1 MAKGKDE
8 DEITRCG
15 LPVEDGNIRCKVHQT
30 QYRKMYIK
38 YKEAS
43 KFVDETKS
51 GREMPTKELIA
62 GYTDVASILEKA
74 RWMRKYLE
82 AIRIERTGRG
92 RFCAKGDFSKNESGD
107 DGHKTRLKLLE
118 KQMVQAIEI
127 LNHTVNN
134 PAREWAKSF
143 QTTPLI
149 PTSSDLLAIKS
160 ITNSIEPT
168 PQNEQQRESVPKAG
182 INTVDANLIDME
194 LRA

>member
-1 MAKGKDE
+1 
-8 DEITRCG
+8 
-15 LPVEDGNIRCKVHQT
+15 
-30 QYRKMYIK
+30 MYIK

-92 RFCAKGDFSKNESGD
+92 RFCAKGD

-194 LRA
+194 LRAIKARLFLGQELNDNKKSKSTRISYPGPISSSYCAA